1 MSTADISRQLEAED
15 LARAKELT
23 QSILQNWDWTTWNE
37 LLADDVVLSL
47 RMASIGIASIG
58 DLNAAGGNLQVT
70 GRENAKHVLKSIYAD
85 IKRGFCVTTEFLS
98 GYDVALLGNMAF
110 GVPARSWPMVI
121 YMGFNDDGQIRVMT
135 IAAADLQPLTDAIRT
150 AAQTGVLKAA

>member
-58 DLNAAGGNLQVT
+58 DLNATDGNLQVM
-70 GRENAKHVLKSIYAD
+70 GREDAKHVLKSIYAD

-110 GVPARSWPMVI
+110 GVPEKLWPMVI

-135 IAAADLQPLTDAIRT
+135 IAAADLHPLIDTNSNRGADGR
-150 AAQTGVLKAA
+150 L